1 MERIWLSSYPKDV
14 PHDINP
20 NSYASLNEVF
30 EEAFQ
35 EHGDQPAFFNI
46 KRNLSY
52 NEVDEYSKQFANYLR
67 CNLGL
72 KKGDSVAIMMPNCLQ
87 YPVALIGV
95 LRAGLTVA
103 NVNPLYTA
111 RELKHQLNDA
121 GSTTIVVVE
130 NFAHTLETVVA
141 ETPVKNI
148 ITTQLADMQKMPWRF
163 IVNGLLKHVKK
174 MVPKFNL
181 PTAIKFNE
189 ALKSGAKHQFVKQ
202 TVEAEDIAFLQYTG
216 GTTGLSKG
224 AILTHRN
231 MIANLEQMTVWTAP
245 RLNEVEGESLIMISP
260 LPMYHIFCMTVNIL
274 AFMKMGGLNVLISNP
289 RDTGMFIKIMSKFK
303 FHGITSVN
311 TLFNDLIHHPDFTKC
326 DFSKLKLAVGGG
338 AAIQES
344 VAKKW
349 HELTGQPIL
358 EGYGMTETSPLVSTS
373 PVVDIPVFTG
383 NIGVPMPSTDCSIR
397 DEDGNELPLG
407 EAGELCVKGP
417 QVMRGYWNRP
427 DATEESFTKDGYLRT
442 GDIAVMDERG
452 FMKLVDRKKDMI
464 LVSGF
469 NVFPNEIENVL
480 ALHDAI
486 LESAAIGVENER
498 SGEAVK
504 VFIVKKE
511 GAELTQKDVIAFCK
525 ENLTGYKVPRH
536 VEFRDELPKSPIGK
550 ILRKDLR

>member
-1 MERIWLSSYPKDV
+1 MEKIWLSSYPENV

-20 NSYASLNEVF
+20 DSYASLNEVF
-30 EEAFQ
+30 EESF
-35 EHGDQPAFFNI
+35 ELYGDKDAFFNI
-46 KRNLSY
+46 KRALTY

-67 CNLGL
+67 CDLGL

-130 NFAHTLETVVA
+130 NFASTVESVVA
-141 ETPVKNI
+141 DTPVKNI

-174 MVPKFNL
+174 MVPKFSL
-181 PTAIKFNE
+181 PTAVKFND

-202 TVEAEDIAFLQYTG
+202 PVESEDIAFLQYTG

-231 MIANLEQMTVWTAP
+231 MIANLEQMNIWTAP
-245 RLNEVEGESLIMISP
+245 RLEEVEGESLIIISP
-260 LPMYHIFCMTVNIL
+260 LPMYHIFCMTVNVL
-274 AFMKMGGLNVLISNP
+274 GFMKMGGLNVLISNP

-303 FHGITSVN
+303 FHGITCVN
-311 TLFNDLIHHPDFTKC
+311 TLFNDLVHHPDFTQC

-338 AAIQES
+338 AAIQEA
-344 VAKKW
+344 VATKW
-349 HELTGQPIL
+349 HAITGQPIL
-358 EGYGMTETSPLVSTS
+358 EGYGMTETSPLVSTG
-373 PVVDIPVFTG
+373 PVTDIPVFAG
-383 NIGVPMPSTDCSIR
+383 NIGLPMPSTDCSIR

-427 DATEESFTKDGYLRT
+427 DATEESFTKDGFLKT
-442 GDIAVMDERG
+442 GDIAIMDERG
-452 FMKLVDRKKDMI
+452 FMQLVDRKKDMI

-480 ALHDAI
+480 ALHDSI
-486 LESAAIGVENER
+486 LEGAAIGVEDER

-504 VFIVKKE
+504 VFVVKKE
-511 GAELTQKDVIAFCK
+511 GQELTKEDVIAFCK
-525 ENLTGYKVPRH
+525 DNLTGYKVPKH
-536 VEFRDELPKSPIGK
+536 VEFRDELPKTPIGK

>member
-1 MERIWLSSYPKDV
+1 MEKIWLPSYPDSV
-14 PHDINP
+14 PHDIDP
-20 NSYASLNEVF
+20 DSYPSLNEVF

-35 EHGDQPAFFNI
+35 KYGDQPAFFNI
-46 KRNLSY
+46 KRSLNY
-52 NEVDEYSKQFANYLR
+52 NDVDECSKQFANYLR
-67 CNLGL
+67 CDLGL
-72 KKGDSVAIMMPNCLQ
+72 KKGDSVAVMMPNCLQ
-87 YPVALIGV
+87 YPVALIGI

-121 GSTTIVVVE
+121 GSTTIVVIE

-141 ETPVKNI
+141 DTPIKNI

-163 IVNGLLKHVKK
+163 IVNGLLKYVKK
-174 MVPKFNL
+174 MVPQFNL
-181 PTAIKFNE
+181 PTAVSFNN
-189 ALKSGAKHQFVKQ
+189 ALKLGAKHQFVKQ
-202 TVEAEDIAFLQYTG
+202 TVDKEDIAFLQYTG

-231 MIANLEQMTVWTAP
+231 MIANLEQMNAWMAP
-245 RLNEVEGESLIMISP
+245 RLDEVEGESLIIVSP

-274 AFMKMGGLNVLISNP
+274 GFMKLGGMNVLISNP
-289 RDTGMFIKIMSKFK
+289 RDTGMFIKTMSKFQ
-303 FHGITSVN
+303 FHGISAVN
-311 TLFNDLIHHPDFTKC
+311 TLFNDLVHHKDFSNC
-326 DFSKLKLAVGGG
+326 DFSKLKIAVGGG

-349 HELTGQPIL
+349 HELTGQCIL
-358 EGYGMTETSPLVSTS
+358 EGYGMTETSPLVSAS
-373 PVVDIPVFTG
+373 PVVDIPVFAG

-407 EAGELCVKGP
+407 ESGELCVKGP

-427 DATEESFTKDGYLRT
+427 EDTKESFTQDGYLRT
-442 GDIAVMDERG
+442 GDIAVIDEKG

-486 LESAAIGVENER
+486 LEAAAIGVPNDR

-504 VFIVKKE
+504 VFIVKEAGKE
-511 GAELTQKDVIAFCK
+511 LSKEEVIAFCK
-525 ENLTGYKVPRH
+525 EHLTGYKVPRQI
-536 VEFRDELPKSPIGK
+536 EFRDELPKSPVGK

>member
-1 MERIWLSSYPKDV
+1 MEKIWLSSYPENV
-14 PHDINP
+14 PHDIDP
-20 NSYASLNEVF
+20 DIYPSLNEVF
-30 EEAFQ
+30 EESFQ
-35 EHGDQPAFFNI
+35 KYGDEPAFFNI
-46 KRNLSY
+46 KRSISY

-67 CNLGL
+67 CDLGL
-72 KKGDSVAIMMPNCLQ
+72 KKGDAVAIMMPNCLQ

-111 RELKHQLNDA
+111 RELKHQLNDSGA
-121 GSTTIVVVE
+121 TTIVVVE
-130 NFAHTLETVVA
+130 NFAHTLESIVA
-141 ETPVKNI
+141 DTPVKNI
-148 ITTQLADMQKMPWRF
+148 VTTQLADMQKMPWRF

-174 MVPKFNL
+174 MVPKFSL
-181 PTAIKFNE
+181 PTAVKFND

-202 TVEAEDIAFLQYTG
+202 AVESEDIAFLQYTG

-231 MIANLEQMTVWTAP
+231 MVANLEQMAIWTSP
-245 RLNEVEGESLIMISP
+245 RLDEVEGESLVIVSP

-274 AFMKMGGLNVLISNP
+274 AFMKLGGLNVLISNP

-303 FHGITSVN
+303 FHCITCVN
-311 TLFNDLIHHPDFTKC
+311 TLFNDLTHHPDFQKC

-383 NIGVPMPSTDCSIR
+383 NIGIPMPSTDCSIR

-442 GDIAVMDERG
+442 GDVAIMDEKG

-469 NVFPNEIENVL
+469 NVFPNEVENVL

-486 LESAAIGVENER
+486 LEGAAIGVEDER

-504 VFIVKKE
+504 VFIVKAPGKEISKE
-511 GAELTQKDVIAFCK
+511 GVIAFCK
-525 ENLTGYKVPRH
+525 ENLTGYKVPKH